1 MPQDDATLSAAS
13 VGSHGALTRRLA
25 ESIGADPA
33 LTQSIRIDVNVH
45 KEPTVHVTRLA
56 DADQIGR
63 IIQCSTWADYTLVQ
77 NDELKRLRK
86 GVTLTASE
94 RGAIEWS
101 ITEAEATIGL
111 ANEQGTIDGAAKT
124 IEALRG
130 LLERLK

>member
-1 MPQDDATLSAAS
+1 MNLLSQ
-13 VGSHGALTRRLA
+13 LA

-33 LTQSIRIDVNVH
+33 LTQSIRVDVNVH
-45 KEPTVHVTRLA
+45 NEPTVHVTRLA

-86 GVTLTASE
+86 GATLTAAE
-94 RGAIEWS
+94 REAIEMACKGERWFPDD
-101 ITEAEATIGL
+101 
-111 ANEQGTIDGAAKT
+111 QHRIDT
-124 IEALRG
+124 LRV